1 MKTSRK
7 LTRRFFHL
15 LIMASLIMS
24 CSQDDVSEGA
34 IGPQGPQGEQ
44 GPIGPKGDPGEDGTA
59 ANQGAQGEQ
68 GEQGPKGDQGEQGP
82 EGPKGEPGNDGQD
95 GADGQNGATGTAN
108 VIYSDW
114 IPSGFPETING
125 NFEQWSLIAPE
136 LTQEI
141 HDTGV
146 VLLYARVGLF
156 IYTVPI
162 TFFSGN
168 EYWYFRLFDINDP
181 LIAIRVDSIDGGDIG
196 TPILNG
202 DFRYV
207 LIPGGIPAN
216 TDNPGGITAK
226 TPDYAAM
233 SYEEIAE
240 RFNIPD

>member
-1 MKTSRK
+1 MKSIIRIT
-7 LTRRFFHL
+7 TRIFSVLF
-15 LIMASLIMS
+15 MASLIMS
-24 CSQDDVSEGA
+24 CSQDDASDGA

-44 GPIGPKGDPGEDGTA
+44 GPKGDKGDPGQDGAA

-68 GEQGPKGDQGEQGP
+68 GEQGVQGPKGDQGDQ
-82 EGPKGEPGNDGQD
+82 GPKGD
-95 GADGQNGATGTAN
+95 TGTAN

-114 IPSGFPETING
+114 IPSGFPETIND

-146 VLLYARVGLF
+146 ILVYARVGTL

-168 EYWYFRLFDINDP
+168 EYWYFRLLDINDP

-216 TDNPGGITAK
+216 TDNPGGITSK
-226 TPDYAAM
+226 TPDYAGM